1 MRALAV
7 VGTLAIVATLGLG
20 GCISQSRI
28 TRSSA
33 KVDLG
38 ASYYREG
45 DIEGAI
51 ATLRDAAKLDPR
63 AWRPLNA
70 LAIAY
75 IAKGQNDLA
84 EETFRRARRLAPAEA
99 ELLNNHGTLQLKSGR
114 TDEAIASFQLA
125 LKDLDYRTPA
135 MIFSNLSFA
144 LLQAGRPDEALPY
157 AREATRRAPTMCE
170 AWYHTGLVQEARKD
184 ALAALEAYRQV
195 EQTCPTASLGAR
207 LRVGCIQV
215 QVGLAEDGRTILQD
229 VLIAA
234 PGTPL
239 ADEARACLGAAAR

>member
-7 VGTLAIVATLGLG
+7 VGTLSIVATLGLG

-38 ASYYREG
+38 AAYYREG
-45 DIEGAI
+45 DIEAAI
-51 ATLRDAAKLDPR
+51 ETLRDSAKLDPR

-75 IAKGQNDLA
+75 IAKGQTDLA
-84 EETFRRARRLAPAEA
+84 EDAFRHARRIAPGEA
-99 ELLNNHGTLQLKSGR
+99 EILNNHGTLQLKTGR

-135 MIFSNLSFA
+135 MIFSNLSYA

-170 AWYHTGLVQEARKD
+170 AWYHTGLIQEGRKD
-184 ALAALEAYRQV
+184 ALAALEAYHQV

-207 LRVGCIQV
+207 LRTGCIQL
-215 QVGLAEDGRTILQD
+215 QVGMTDDGRSVLQD

-239 ADEARACLGAAAR
+239 ADEARACLGGAAR